1 MKQEQTISKI
11 QAALQDRRI
20 AVVSESTGLGRNTI
34 YRLRNGSDRK
44 PTAGTIK
51 ILADYLG
58 VEAQ

>member
-1 MKQEQTISKI
+1 MKQEQTILKI

-58 VEAQ
+58 VGAQ

>member
-1 MKQEQTISKI
+1 MKQEQTIAAI

-34 YRLRNGSDRK
+34 YRLRNGSERK

-51 ILADYLG
+51 ILADYLN
-58 VEAQ
+58 VEVQ